1 MKDSWV
7 IFDLDGTLANIEER
21 RKLSTKDNGKMDWD
35 KFFDPENIRLDK
47 PNPAVIKMAQVLA
60 ESGHMIAILSGRS
73 KGTQLTTKSWL
84 NKNNVPY
91 HIIKMR
97 PTSKEWM
104 YMPDDELKQH
114 WLDDLFPG
122 DIRDRIVAVFDDR
135 QKVVD
140 MWRKNGLTCMQ
151 VAPGDF

>member
-21 RKLSTKDNGKMDWD
+21 RKLATKDNGKMDWN

-84 NKNNVPY
+84 NRNNVPY

>member
-1 MKDSWV
+1 MKESWV
-7 IFDLDGTLANIEER
+7 IFDLDGTLANIEDR

-35 KFFDPENIRLDK
+35 KFFDPKNINLDK
-47 PNPAVIKMAQVLA
+47 PNSAVIKMAQVLA

-84 NKNNVPY
+84 NRNNVPY

>member
-84 NKNNVPY
+84 NRNNVPY

>member
-1 MKDSWV
+1 
-7 IFDLDGTLANIEER
+7 
-21 RKLSTKDNGKMDWD
+21 
-35 KFFDPENIRLDK
+35 
-47 PNPAVIKMAQVLA
+47 
-60 ESGHMIAILSGRS
+60 
-73 KGTQLTTKSWL
+73 
-84 NKNNVPY
+84 
-91 HIIKMR
+91 
-97 PTSKEWM
+97 M